1 MSSFPYQLVMRAGP
15 TPGKVIPL
23 TKSELL
29 IGRDPSND
37 IVINDAEVSRKH
49 ARITVQAGGFVIED
63 LGSTNGTFINGQRLL
78 GPHVL
83 RAGEVILFGENVS
96 LVFEAV
102 YDENATL
109 VAPVSPQ
116 PEYAPAPPPSPPRM
130 TPDYS
135 VREAIL
141 QPESYP
147 PEAPPKKKVNVWI
160 FAGCGCLLIILCFL
174 VGLIAF
180 DALNLWCVGPFRVLS
195 PLYELISGGVCP

>member
-1 MSSFPYQLVMRAGP
+1 MSSFPYQLTMRAGP
-15 TPGKVIPL
+15 TPGKVFPL
-23 TKSELL
+23 MKSELL

-63 LGSTNGTFINGQRLL
+63 LGSTNGTFVNGQRLL

-96 LVFEAV
+96 LVFEAI
-102 YDENATL
+102 YDENATV

-116 PEYAPAPPPSPPRM
+116 PAYAPPPPGPTPRSM
-130 TPDYS
+130 PEYS
-135 VREAIL
+135 VRESMSA
-141 QPESYP
+141 QESYP
-147 PEAPPKKKVNVWI
+147 SEEQPKKKVNVWI

-174 VGLIAF
+174 VGLISF

-195 PLYELISGGVCP
+195 PVYELISGGVCP